1 MKVDLSG
8 KTSKFAERTLAD
20 FSEKMITLL
29 TDMSLEEISV
39 RKICDI
45 CNYPRSTFYNYFD
58 DIYDL
63 MDYCWIVIVKDMK
76 LEQYMKIPVEDR
88 TKEIFSML
96 YDYLDGYRP
105 QIHKIL
111 SKNSLNGRCMSSLR
125 LFMREQI
132 KDLVSKCPYTKDFPL
147 REDVMIDYYAV
158 TIEMLLEKCFLEKIP
173 LSKEDAVQ
181 SLGFLLGTIEK
192 EAHGK

>member
-1 MKVDLSG
+1 MKIDLSG
-8 KTSKFAERTLAD
+8 KTGRFARRTLSE
-20 FSEKMITLL
+20 FSKKMILLL
-29 TDMSLEEISV
+29 TDMPLEEISV
-39 RKICDI
+39 RKLCDI

-63 MDYCWIVIVKDMK
+63 MDYCWIVIVKDMN
-76 LEQYMKIPVEDR
+76 LEQYMKIPAEDR
-88 TKEIFSML
+88 TKEIFLML

-132 KDLVSKCPYTKDFPL
+132 KDIVSRCPYTKDFPL
-147 REDVMIDYYAV
+147 RKDVMVDYYAV

-173 LSKEDAVQ
+173 LNKEEAVQ
-181 SLGFLLGTIEK
+181 SLEFLLGTIEK
-192 EAHGK
+192 ETYRK

>member
-1 MKVDLSG
+1 MKIDLSG
-8 KTSKFAERTLAD
+8 RTGRFARRTLAD
-20 FSEKMITLL
+20 FSEKMILLL
-29 TDMSLEEISV
+29 TDMPLEEISV

-63 MDYCWIVIVKDMK
+63 MDYCWIVIIKDMN
-76 LEQYMKIPVEDR
+76 LEQYMKIPAEDR
-88 TKEIFSML
+88 TKEIFLML

-125 LFMREQI
+125 LFMRGQI
-132 KDLVSKCPYTKDFPL
+132 KDIVSTCPYTKEFPL
-147 REDVMIDYYAV
+147 REDVMVDYYAV

-173 LSKEDAVQ
+173 LSKEEAVQ

-192 EAHGK
+192 EAHRK

>member
-1 MKVDLSG
+1 MKIDLSG
-8 KTSKFAERTLAD
+8 RTGRFARRTLSD
-20 FSEKMITLL
+20 FSEKMILLL
-29 TDMSLEEISV
+29 TDMPLEEISV

-63 MDYCWIVIVKDMK
+63 MDYCWIVIIKDMN
-76 LEQYMKIPVEDR
+76 LEQYMKFPAEDR
-88 TKEIFSML
+88 TKEIFLML

-132 KDLVSKCPYTKDFPL
+132 KDIVSRCPYTKDFPL
-147 REDVMIDYYAV
+147 REDVMVDYYAV
-158 TIEMLLEKCFLEKIP
+158 TIEMLLEKCFLEKNP
-173 LSKEDAVQ
+173 LSKEEAVQ
-181 SLGFLLGTIEK
+181 SLEFLLGTIEK
-192 EAHGK
+192 EAHRK

>member
-8 KTSKFAERTLAD
+8 KTGRFARRTLSD
-20 FSEKMITLL
+20 FSENMILLL
-29 TDMSLEEISV
+29 TDMPLEEISV
-39 RKICDI
+39 RKICDT

-63 MDYCWIVIVKDMK
+63 MDYCWTAIVKDMN
-76 LEQYMKIPVEDR
+76 LEQYMIIPAEDR
-88 TKEIFSML
+88 TKEIFLML

-111 SKNSLNGRCMSSLR
+111 SKNGLNGRCMSSLR
-125 LFMREQI
+125 LFMRGQI
-132 KDLVSKCPYTKDFPL
+132 KDIVSRCPYTKDFPL
-147 REDVMIDYYAV
+147 REDVMVDYYAV
-158 TIEMLLEKCFLEKIP
+158 TVEMLLEKCFLEKNP

-181 SLGFLLGTIEK
+181 SLVFLLGTIEK
-192 EAHGK
+192 EAHRK

>member
-8 KTSKFAERTLAD
+8 KTGRFARRTLSD
-20 FSEKMITLL
+20 FSENMILL
-29 TDMSLEEISV
+29 LMDMPLEDISV
-39 RKICDI
+39 RKICDL

-63 MDYCWIVIVKDMK
+63 MDYCWTVIVKDMN
-76 LEQYMKIPVEDR
+76 LEQYIKIPAEDR
-88 TKEIFSML
+88 TKEIFLML

-105 QIHKIL
+105 QIHKIVP
-111 SKNSLNGRCMSSLR
+111 KNGLNGRCMSSLR

-132 KDLVSKCPYTKDFPL
+132 RDIVSTCPYTKDFPL
-147 REDVMIDYYAV
+147 REDVMVDYYAV

-173 LSKEDAVQ
+173 LSKEAAVQ
-181 SLGFLLGTIEK
+181 SFGFLLGTIEK
-192 EAHGK
+192 EAHRK

>member
-8 KTSKFAERTLAD
+8 KTGRFARRTLSD
-20 FSEKMITLL
+20 FSENMILLL
-29 TDMSLEEISV
+29 TDMPLEEISV
-39 RKICDI
+39 RKICDL

-63 MDYCWIVIVKDMK
+63 MDYCWTVIVKDMN
-76 LEQYMKIPVEDR
+76 LEQYMIIPAEDR
-88 TKEIFSML
+88 TKEIFLML

-105 QIHKIL
+105 QIHKIV
-111 SKNSLNGRCMSSLR
+111 SKNGLNGRCMSSLR

-132 KDLVSKCPYTKDFPL
+132 RDIVSTCPYTKDFPL
-147 REDVMIDYYAV
+147 REDVMVDYYAV

-173 LSKEDAVQ
+173 LSKEEAVQ

-192 EAHGK
+192 EAHRK

>member
-1 MKVDLSG
+1 MKIDLSG
-8 KTSKFAERTLAD
+8 KTGRFARRTLSD
-20 FSEKMITLL
+20 FSGKMILL
-29 TDMSLEEISV
+29 LMDMPLEEISV
-39 RKICDI
+39 QKICDI

-63 MDYCWIVIVKDMK
+63 MDYCWIVIVKDMN
-76 LEQYMKIPVEDR
+76 LEQYMKIPAEDR
-88 TKEIFSML
+88 TKEIFLML

-105 QIHKIL
+105 QIHNIL

-132 KDLVSKCPYTKDFPL
+132 KDIVSRCPYTNGFPL
-147 REDVMIDYYAV
+147 RKDVMVDYYAV

-173 LSKEDAVQ
+173 LNKEDAVQ

-192 EAHGK
+192 EAHRK

>member
-8 KTSKFAERTLAD
+8 KTGRFARRTLSD
-20 FSEKMITLL
+20 FSENMILLL
-29 TDMSLEEISV
+29 TDMPLEDISV
-39 RKICDI
+39 RKICDL

-63 MDYCWIVIVKDMK
+63 MDYCWTVIVKDMN
-76 LEQYMKIPVEDR
+76 LEQYIKIPAEDR
-88 TKEIFSML
+88 TKEIFLML

-111 SKNSLNGRCMSSLR
+111 LKNSLNGRCMSSLR
-125 LFMREQI
+125 LFMRRQI
-132 KDLVSKCPYTKDFPL
+132 KDIVSRCPYTKDFPL
-147 REDVMIDYYAV
+147 REDVMVDYYAV
-158 TIEMLLEKCFLEKIP
+158 MIEMLLEKCFLEKIP
-173 LSKEDAVQ
+173 LSKEEAVQ

-192 EAHGK
+192 EAHRK

>member
-1 MKVDLSG
+1 MKIDLSG
-8 KTSKFAERTLAD
+8 RTGRFARRTLSD
-20 FSEKMITLL
+20 FSEKMILLL
-29 TDMSLEEISV
+29 TDMPLEEISV

-63 MDYCWIVIVKDMK
+63 MDYCWIVIVKDMN
-76 LEQYMKIPVEDR
+76 LEQYMNIPAEDR
-88 TKEIFSML
+88 TKEIFLRL

-105 QIHKIL
+105 QIRKIL
-111 SKNSLNGRCMSSLR
+111 SKNSLNGKCMSSLR
-125 LFMREQI
+125 LFMRGQI
-132 KDLVSKCPYTKDFPL
+132 KDIVSTCPYTKDFSL
-147 REDVMIDYYAV
+147 REDVMVDYYAV

-192 EAHGK
+192 EAHRK

>member
-1 MKVDLSG
+1 MKIDLSG
-8 KTSKFAERTLAD
+8 RTGRFARRMLSD
-20 FSEKMITLL
+20 FSEKMILLL
-29 TDMSLEEISV
+29 TNMPLEEISV

-63 MDYCWIVIVKDMK
+63 MDYCWIVIIKDMN
-76 LEQYMKIPVEDR
+76 LEQYMKIPAEDR
-88 TKEIFSML
+88 TKEIFLML

-125 LFMREQI
+125 LFMRGQI
-132 KDLVSKCPYTKDFPL
+132 KDIVSRCPYTKEFSL
-147 REDVMIDYYAV
+147 REDVMVDYYAV
-158 TIEMLLEKCFLEKIP
+158 TIEMLLEKCFLEKNP
-173 LSKEDAVQ
+173 LSKEEAVQ

-192 EAHGK
+192 EAHRK

>member
-8 KTSKFAERTLAD
+8 KTGRFARRTLSD
-20 FSEKMITLL
+20 FSENMILLL
-29 TDMSLEEISV
+29 TDMPLEDISV
-39 RKICDI
+39 RKICDL

-63 MDYCWIVIVKDMK
+63 MDYCWTVIVKDMN
-76 LEQYMKIPVEDR
+76 LEQYIKIPAEDR
-88 TKEIFSML
+88 TKEIFLML

-105 QIHKIL
+105 QIHKIV
-111 SKNSLNGRCMSSLR
+111 SKNGLNGRCMSSLR

-132 KDLVSKCPYTKDFPL
+132 RDIVSTCPYTKDFPL
-147 REDVMIDYYAV
+147 REDVMVDYYAV
-158 TIEMLLEKCFLEKIP
+158 MIEMLLEKCFLEKIP
-173 LSKEDAVQ
+173 LSKEEAVQ

-192 EAHGK
+192 EAHRK